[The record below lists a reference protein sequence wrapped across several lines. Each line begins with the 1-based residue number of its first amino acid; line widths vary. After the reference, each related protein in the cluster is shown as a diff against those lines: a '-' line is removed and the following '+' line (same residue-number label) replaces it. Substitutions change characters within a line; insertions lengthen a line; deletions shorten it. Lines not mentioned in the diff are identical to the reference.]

1 MVKAVI
7 GGPSNLRRVSL
18 VGRNYD
24 SLRSGPFGD
33 RILMKGE
40 IFRTIQN
47 GPSANPAYCTVD
59 VRSLSQDKSGPS
71 ANLASCTVGARSL
84 SQDKSGRTVASTSIP
99 SNTEIKERV
108 ELYLY
113 SLPVP
118 SWPVVQ

>member
-1 MVKAVI
+1 MVKTVI

-18 VGRNYD
+18 VGRYCD

-33 RILMKGE
+33 RILVKSE
-40 IFRTIQN
+40 ILRTIQN
-47 GPSANPAYCTVD
+47 GPSANPT
-59 VRSLSQDKSGPS
+59 
-71 ANLASCTVGARSL
+71 SCTVGARSL

-108 ELYLY
+108 DLYLY

-118 SWPVVQ
+118 SWPVIE